1 MNKYHS
7 LTFAIMICSLTFP
20 AEAETFSYS
29 SASLDYSSFS
39 SAIEGF
45 SEDFEGE
52 GKSLDLSFSVRPN
65 LAVIIKYLRASAELD
80 LSGTLAEADI
90 TSTSFGL
97 LGHAAMSDT
106 SDFILAVSFIN
117 GEAVVDVDGAF
128 FNRVNENGGI
138 SMLGV
143 RTMMSDSL
151 ELNWFIHKRAIEDRT
166 NMGINL
172 GAAYH
177 FKKSASIDFV
187 YSMDRDKQ
195 NFELSLT
202 KYF

>member
-7 LTFAIMICSLTFP
+7 LIFAFMICSLTFP
-20 AEAETFSYS
+20 AKAETFSYS
-29 SASLDYSSFS
+29 SASLDYSFFS
-39 SAIEGF
+39 SAIKGF

-65 LAVIIKYLRASAELD
+65 LAVIIKHLRASAELD
-80 LSGTLAEADI
+80 LSGAFAEADI
-90 TSTSFGL
+90 TSTTFGL

-106 SDFILAVSFIN
+106 TDFILAVSFIN
-117 GEAVVDVDGAF
+117 GEADVDVDGTF

-138 SMLGV
+138 SKLGV
-143 RTMMSDSL
+143 RTMIFDSL

-187 YSMDRDKQ
+187 YSMDRDKE